1 VNIQN
6 ALEGSL
12 RNLRHALRA
21 LAKTPAFTATV
32 IFTLSLGIGANS
44 AVFSAINAVLLRP
57 LPFPNADRLVMVTQ
71 TGPKHPPPFIAPVR
85 LEEWN
90 RLNESFEA
98 ITGYY
103 TQDESE
109 LSGDLPEKMTR
120 AFVAARFQQVW
131 GVAPEI
137 GRGFLEQEEHFG
149 GPNAALISHR
159 LWMRRFGGDPSAVGR
174 TLRIGKS
181 SVPIVGVMPASF
193 AFPDRNVDLWSPS
206 PADAPYAR
214 NREQTWYTGTG
225 RLKPGVTLEQARANL
240 TSVQAALGRQ
250 FPKPDADLRP
260 ALAALKEVTIG
271 GVRQTLWILFGS
283 VSLLLLIACTNI
295 AALLLSRASRRQQ
308 EISVRFSLGATKPAI
323 AAQLLTEMLVLA
335 LAGAGLGLVVA
346 TASARLFRS
355 FATGL
360 PRVEEIVLDWR
371 IVLYTFVC
379 AIFATLLCGI
389 LPAIRATRRSLAGSM
404 AQGSRSQ
411 VSGRNPL
418 QFALVGIQVAL
429 AVTLLSGAGLLLRSL
444 QELGR
449 VSPGFDPQNVLT
461 FHVSSSWAETGGF
474 QAANQRVERILDVL
488 RATPG
493 VTSAAISLTLPGV
506 TSGTQVEVLTAE
518 GRAPSAPKMMAD
530 TRAVTGEYFA
540 TMRIPLLEGA
550 VCRSAPNTSEVMVNR
565 AFATAYLD
573 GSKALGRHLTQPGN
587 SYIPPSE
594 IRGIVGDARE
604 GGLDKPP
611 SPTVYWCYGGMQ
623 PGTYFVART
632 HGDPNAMIETL
643 RRKVHEVEPARSVYG
658 MVPLTS
664 QISDSYAENRLRT
677 ILLAFFAATAVLL
690 ACVGL
695 YGTLSYLVSIRQ
707 REIGLRLAL
716 GALPPQIARQ
726 FLAQG
731 LRTALIGCAA
741 GVGMTIAMARLIA
754 GMLFGVSPSDPLT
767 LGAVVA
773 LVATVSIAASLLPAI
788 RASRLDPMDVLRES

>member
-1 VNIQN
+1 VHIRN

-12 RNLRHALRA
+12 RNLRHAVRA
-21 LAKTPAFTATV
+21 LAKTPAFTTTV
-32 IFTLSLGIGANS
+32 IFTLALGIGANS

-57 LPFPNADRLVMVTQ
+57 LPFPHADRLVILTQ
-71 TGPKHPPPFIAPVR
+71 TGPKHPQPFIAPVR

-103 TQDESE
+103 SQDESE

-149 GPNAALISHR
+149 GPNAVLISHR

-181 SVPIVGVMPASF
+181 AVPIVGVLPASF
-193 AFPDRNVDLWSPS
+193 AFPDRNVDLWSRS
-206 PADAPYAR
+206 PADAPFAR

-225 RLKPGVTLEQARANL
+225 RLKPGITLEQARANL
-240 TSVQAALGRQ
+240 SSVQAALGRQ

-260 ALAALKEVTIG
+260 ALAPLKEVTIG

-308 EISVRFSLGATKPAI
+308 EISVRFSLGATKSAI
-323 AAQLLTEMLVLA
+323 AAQLLTEVLVLA

-355 FATGL
+355 FATSL
-360 PRVEEIVLDWR
+360 PRVEEIALDWR
-371 IVLYTFVC
+371 IVLYTFAC

-411 VSGRNPL
+411 VSGHNPL

-461 FHVSSSWAETGGF
+461 FHISSTWAEAGNSNATY
-474 QAANQRVERILDVL
+474 QRVQRILDVL
-488 RATPG
+488 RVTPG
-493 VTSAAISLTLPGV
+493 VTSAAVSVSLPGV
-506 TSGTQVEVLTAE
+506 TTGTPIEVVTAE

-530 TRAVTGEYFA
+530 SRAVTGEYFA
-540 TMRIPLLEGA
+540 TMRIPLLEGE
-550 VCRSAPNTSEVMVNR
+550 VCRSAPNISEVMINR

-573 GSKALGRHLTQPGN
+573 GSKALGHHLTQPGN
-587 SYIPPSE
+587 SYIQPSE

-604 GGLDKPP
+604 GGLEKTPL
-611 SPTVYWCYGGMQ
+611 PTVYWCYGGLQ
-623 PGTYFVART
+623 PGTYFIART
-632 HGDPNAMIETL
+632 QGDPNAMIETL

-664 QISDSYAENRLRT
+664 QISDTYAENRLRT

-741 GVGMTIAMARLIA
+741 GVGMAIAMARLIA